1 MKKSP
6 LPHKP
11 RRTNRHRVS
20 FPRRVIFALS
30 IMIGFYLA
38 LSLVAVTVEPRLR
51 LAEQVR
57 VYLPIHVPDHRP
69 PYLPL
74 AKKAKIVCD
83 RPLRFRQ
90 RDPNVRIVF
99 DHVNQEAPQ
108 GLLPFPAAK
117 PEETRIFIVGASAA
131 RGDRIEYPQTFAGLL
146 GKELFSRRPVR
157 EINVGIWGGTSDLVA
172 ENVRTILDCY
182 YPDVLVV
189 YLGNDFFEWRY
200 RYEAEWNYRLHAR
213 LAGRSV
219 LYRDLIAIVRLLRQ
233 RFNPIR
239 PLYEQVQVFDPLQ
252 NCGPKESFP
261 EPRHYNDA
269 RWQEDRSNYLAFFE
283 FNVEQMILEAKAHG
297 VPMVLCNTPLRHR
310 VCPAY
315 FNDQPLAAGV
325 PEAAARRRVR
335 RLFRRGLADLRDDR
349 YESCLTN
356 MRAASE
362 SAPRSALPYFF
373 AGEALRLLDQ
383 PAEAAAEYDQA
394 LENVVGNLGAVLSA
408 NEILARLAARH
419 QVPLADLDGA
429 FRAAA
434 SDPLDSDR
442 FFNDFTHP
450 NERGHRIIADTLLPL
465 IQPLLEQ

>member
-6 LPHKP
+6 LPQKP
-11 RRTNRHRVS
+11 RRANRYRVS
-20 FPRRVIFALS
+20 FSRRVIFALS
-30 IMIGFYLA
+30 IMIGFYLV
-38 LSLVAVTVEPRLR
+38 LSVAAVAVEPRLR
-51 LAEQVR
+51 LAEQIR
-57 VYLPIHVPDHRP
+57 VYLPTRVPDHRP
-69 PYLPL
+69 PYLPM
-74 AKKAKIVCD
+74 AQRPQTVCD

-90 RDPNVRIVF
+90 RDPNVRLVF

-131 RGDRIEYPQTFAGLL
+131 RGDGVEYPQTFAGLL
-146 GKELFSRRPVR
+146 GRELRSRRPVQ
-157 EINVGIWGGTSDLVA
+157 EINVGMWGGTSGSVA

-200 RYEAEWNYRLHAR
+200 RYEAEWNYRLHAW

-219 LYRDLIAIVRLLRQ
+219 LYRDLIAMVRLLRQ
-233 RFNPIR
+233 RLNPIR
-239 PLYEQVQVFDPLQ
+239 PLHERVQVFDPMQ
-252 NCGPKESFP
+252 NCGPSESYP

-269 RWQEDRSNYLAFFE
+269 RWQEDRRNYLAFFE

-297 VPMVLCNTPLRHR
+297 VPLVLCNTPLRHR

-315 FNDQPLAAGV
+315 FNDQPLAAGL
-325 PEAAARRRVR
+325 PEASARRRVR
-335 RLFRRGLADLRDDR
+335 RLFRRGLADLRDGR
-349 YESCLTN
+349 YELSLTN

-362 SAPRSALPYFF
+362 LTPRSALPYFF
-373 AGEALRLLDQ
+373 TGEALRLLDR
-383 PAEAAAEYDQA
+383 PAEAAAEYDRA
-394 LENVVGNLGAVLSA
+394 LENVVGNMGAALSA
-408 NEILARLAARH
+408 NEILARLAVRH

-434 SDPLDSDR
+434 DDPLDSDC

-450 NERGHRIIADTLLPL
+450 NERGHRIVADTLKPL
-465 IQPLLEQ
+465 IQPLLAQ